1 MYVYHIY
8 YIFTGNSNWKK
19 QHLETHRP
27 ANIEKQHQI
36 ASCPTSVQRST
47 FMASEFHALVFFATP
62 TRHHW
67 CQSPP
72 IHLQLDRFNVCFPGS
87 AGTDWS

>member
-1 MYVYHIY
+1 MYIVYIYILHIY
-8 YIFTGNSNWKK
+8 RNFKLEEAAFGDTQACKYRKTTSDCIMSN
-19 QHLETHRP
+19 
-27 ANIEKQHQI
+27 N
-36 ASCPTSVQRST
+36 CPT